1 MNTEDERMTSY
12 SKKII
17 AMFYLA
23 AIFLVYS
30 PTIIF
35 SYAFSDD
42 WSTLSDVFS
51 GKGSPF
57 QWDMQSG
64 RPLYAVARR
73 LAFTLVHNIDD
84 LAYLRFFTVISVF
97 MLCFFLFSFIEKR
110 NIFERKITTIV
121 FPLLICLTPAVQVYN
136 SWATCFPF
144 VLSILL
150 AGISYA
156 TLKPINKKTTIIRF
170 AASVIILWFAFAIY
184 QPTAM
189 AFLFFV
195 MLDNCLKK
203 DKPFSIN
210 IVLISGAAL
219 FIGMLGSLLFSKFI
233 PVWLY
238 GSSIARAELTNNPL
252 EKLRWFIKEPLIN
265 AINNFNI
272 TPGTFFTTLSLI
284 ICAIGLLSIIKGK
297 SGPIKVLMFIIMGI
311 GAYSPNLLVKENWA
325 AYRSLIALEFFTCA
339 LIIIGLD
346 ALTSKLN
353 IAKKALPLLT
363 VFAMIAAS
371 YNIFNGF
378 IIPQKSE
385 LNALASA
392 LSYKVGKTFTGDV
405 LFDIQDPAY
414 NAFTKTQ
421 RYDEFGNIS
430 LAAPWAIKGMAEQI
444 LISKSMHFRLP
455 DNVILTAKEQ
465 CATDCIIIKTGDA
478 MRSSTSNY

>member
-1 MNTEDERMTSY
+1 MNTGNEGMTPCT
-12 SKKII
+12 KKII
-17 AMFYLA
+17 AMLYLA
-23 AIFLVYS
+23 AISLVYS

-42 WSTLSDVFS
+42 WSTLSDVFA

-73 LAFTLVHNIDD
+73 LGFAIVHNIDD
-84 LAYLRFFTVISVF
+84 LAYLRFFTIITVF
-97 MLCFFLFSFIEKR
+97 GLCFFLFLFIEKR
-110 NIFERKITTIV
+110 NIFERNITTIT
-121 FPLLICLTPAVQVYN
+121 FPLLICLTPAIQVY
-136 SWATCFPF
+136 SAWATCFPF
-144 VLSILL
+144 VLSIIL
-150 AGISYA
+150 AGTSYA
-156 TLKPINKKTTIIRF
+156 ILKPVNKNTTIIRF
-170 AASVIILWFAFAIY
+170 SASFIILWFAFAIY

-195 MLDNCLKK
+195 MLDNCVKK
-203 DKPFSIN
+203 DKAFSIR

-219 FIGMLGSLLFSKFI
+219 FIGMLGSLLFSKFV

-238 GSSIARAELTNNPL
+238 GSSIARAEFTNNIY
-252 EKLRWFIKEPLIN
+252 EKLQWFIKEPLIS

-272 TPGTFFTTLSLI
+272 TPNSLFTTLSLI
-284 ICAIGLLSIIKGK
+284 ICAIGLLSITKGK

-311 GAYSPNLLVKENWA
+311 GAYSPNLLVKESWA

-339 LIIIGLD
+339 LLIIGVD

-353 IAKKALPLLT
+353 ITKKALPILT

-392 LSYKVGKTFTGDV
+392 LSYKVGKTYTGDV

-455 DNVILTAKEQ
+455 ENVILTAKEQ
-465 CATDCIIIKTGDA
+465 CTTNCIIIKTGDA

>member
-1 MNTEDERMTSY
+1 
-12 SKKII
+12 
-17 AMFYLA
+17 
-23 AIFLVYS
+23 
-30 PTIIF
+30 
-35 SYAFSDD
+35 
-42 WSTLSDVFS
+42 
-51 GKGSPF
+51 
-57 QWDMQSG
+57 
-64 RPLYAVARR
+64 
-73 LAFTLVHNIDD
+73 
-84 LAYLRFFTVISVF
+84 
-97 MLCFFLFSFIEKR
+97 
-110 NIFERKITTIV
+110 
-121 FPLLICLTPAVQVYN
+121 
-136 SWATCFPF
+136 
-144 VLSILL
+144 
-150 AGISYA
+150 
-156 TLKPINKKTTIIRF
+156 
-170 AASVIILWFAFAIY
+170 
-184 QPTAM
+184 M

-210 IVLISGAAL
+210 IVLISGAVL
-219 FIGMLGSLLFSKFI
+219 FIGMLGSLLFSKFV

-353 IAKKALPLLT
+353 IAKKALPILT

-392 LSYKVGKTFTGDV
+392 LSYKVGKTFTRDV

-455 DNVILTAKEQ
+455 ENVILTAKEQ